1 MRNAV
6 KIIFVTIIFSVT
18 SCDTRTYDE
27 ISPKVV
33 IPPKVTYN
41 QDVKQIIISNCVT
54 CHSAVGAANFYP
66 LTDYSLVKNAIDNI
80 LDRVQKPAGDP
91 GKMPQGGSLSTTN
104 IDILKKWKADG
115 LLEQ

>member
-1 MRNAV
+1 MENAV
-6 KIIFVTIIFSVT
+6 KIIFVIILFSVT
-18 SCDTRTYDE
+18 SCDTRTFDE

-33 IPPKVTYN
+33 IPAEVTYN
-41 QDVKQIIISNCVT
+41 QNVKPLIDNNCVT

-66 LTDYSLVKNAIDNI
+66 LTDYSLVKNAIDHI
-80 LDRVQKPAGDP
+80 LDRVQRPAGDP

-115 LLEQ
+115 LHEQ